1 MLMMDD
7 VVLEILARY
16 WGLRNEEVQYFM
28 QITSLGFWYLMW
40 VGRFEIKVIVGGQ
53 VGLAD
58 S

>member
-53 VGLAD
+53 VGLVD